1 MAERHDYSE
10 IIAEILIQLQG
21 HGAELKRQSE
31 IQTQILKR
39 LEHSEERMDR
49 SEAGFNNFAIAVLDH
64 LQGIKTEL
72 GEVKT
77 EVSSVKT
84 EVRELKA
91 AERLADHEER
101 LRRLEDF
108 MRRAS

>member
-10 IIAEILIQLQG
+10 SLIQLQQYSVK
-21 HGAELKRQSE
+21 LKRQSE
-31 IQTQILKR
+31 IQTQIL
-39 LEHSEERMDR
+39 ERMER
-49 SEAGFNNFAIAVLDH
+49 SEAGFNNFAITVIDH
-64 LQGIKTEL
+64 LQGIRTEL

-91 AERLADHEER
+91 AERLADHEEC

-108 MRRAS
+108 MRRAG

>member
-1 MAERHDYSE
+1 MAEHHDYSE
-10 IIAEILIQLQG
+10 IIADILTQLQQ
-21 HGAELKRQSE
+21 HSVELKRQSE
-31 IQTQILKR
+31 IQTQVLTR
-39 LEHSEERMDR
+39 MERSD
-49 SEAGFNNFAIAVLDH
+49 AGFNNFAIAVLNH
-64 LQGIKTEL
+64 LQGIKAEL
-72 GEVKT
+72 VEVKT

>member
-10 IIAEILIQLQG
+10 IIADLLIELQ
-21 HGAELKRQSE
+21 RQGE
-31 IQTQILKR
+31 VQTRML
-39 LEHSEERMDR
+39 ERMER

-72 GEVKT
+72 VEVKA
-77 EVSSVKT
+77 EVGKVKT

-91 AERLADHEER
+91 SERLADHEER

>member
-10 IIAEILIQLQG
+10 IIAEMLIQLQQ

-31 IQTQILKR
+31 IQTQIL
-39 LEHSEERMDR
+39 ERMER

-64 LQGIKTEL
+64 LQGLKDELRDVKTEVK
-72 GEVKT
+72 EVKT
-77 EVSSVKT
+77 EVQGVKQ
-84 EVRELKA
+84 EISELKA
-91 AERLADHEER
+91 ADRLADHEER